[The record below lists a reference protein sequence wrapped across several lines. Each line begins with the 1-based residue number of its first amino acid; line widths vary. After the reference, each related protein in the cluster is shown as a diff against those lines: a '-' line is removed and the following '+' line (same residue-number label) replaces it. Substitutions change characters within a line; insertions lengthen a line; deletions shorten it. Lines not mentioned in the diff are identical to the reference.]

1 MSVEQYVISLDKYQ
15 VVKKVGEGSY
25 CTVLLVED
33 KETKKKYA
41 AKIHKYNDEDSRAK
55 CLRTI
60 EFLGTNHNQN
70 LVNFIGYSPI
80 DFEGNENITVILDYE
95 SKGSLEDLIRE
106 NALDDTQRQIIL
118 VGICRAMMYLHQLN
132 YIHRDLKPDNVVID
146 ENFHPHVTGFLL
158 MDKYEQGKK
167 FEQNTGTILYMAPE
181 VVSEEEYDLRADVYS
196 FAILMYQV
204 VTGLK
209 SSQVY
214 PDISSVFQ
222 LFKLVNEGKRPQFKT
237 PVKKSIQTLIEQCW
251 SEKPSDRLTFEQLFQ
266 KLAYEPEYYLDGADA
281 NKVKAY
287 ADSIKQ

>member
-15 VVKKVGEGSY
+15 VVKKIGEGAYS
-25 CTVLLVED
+25 VVFLVEE

-41 AKIHKYNDEDSRAK
+41 AKIHKLNDEDSRAK
-55 CLRTI
+55 CLRSI
-60 EFLGTNHNQN
+60 EFLGQNHNQC

-80 DFEGNENITVILDYE
+80 DFEGKENITIILDYE
-95 SKGSLEDLIRE
+95 PNGSLEDLIR
-106 NALDDTQRQIIL
+106 NNKLDNTQRQIIL

-146 ENFHPHVTGFLL
+146 ENFHPHVTGLSL

-167 FEQNTGTILYMAPE
+167 FEQNVGTILYMAPE

-204 VTGLK
+204 VTGL
-209 SSQVY
+209 SSNQVY
-214 PDISSVFQ
+214 QDIKSVFQ
-222 LFKLVNEGKRPQFKT
+222 LFKLVSEGKRPQFNT
-237 PVKKSIQTLIEQCW
+237 PVKKPIQTLIEQCW

-266 KLAYEPEYYLDGADA
+266 KLAYDLDYYLDNADA

-287 ADSIKQ
+287 ADFIKQ